1 MTRADGTRGSLHRTN
16 EGRRGR
22 ATFAWIREERGKG
35 YDSPPPL
42 FYPPPDDSF
51 THAYTRF
58 VTDTPTLTSLAK
70 AGGCAA
76 KYPAARLEKLL
87 AGFVPVDAAE
97 LLVGLDPADDAA
109 VYRLDDERA
118 LVFTV
123 DFFPPVV
130 DDPRD
135 FGAIAA
141 TNALNDVFAMGGVP
155 LLALSITA
163 FPEELPTE
171 MLGEILAGA
180 DEVVR
185 AAGAILAGGHTI
197 RDDEP
202 KYGLAVVGTVHPD
215 GIWPKSGAQPGDA
228 LFLTKPLGTGLVLQ
242 AQRDGRAPAGALDAA
257 VAAMRTLNR
266 DAADALRPF
275 APNAVTDVT
284 GFGLLGHAY
293 EMASRSGV
301 RIELDAATLP
311 ALPSRARARR
321 GRRPHG
327 RRPPQPRLLGAA
339 RREHRR
345 RRAGGTRLRSA
356 DGRRPARLAARRQG
370 APCSRRRSRRAGS
383 RCYRIGRVRDGVG
396 RRATVTGVEI
406 GGDGRQRA
414 HEGASRRRRAVSPR
428 RFVQLAAAAVFTLWV
443 VVTSG
448 AVRPSDGVGPRLRQ
462 LAALRRQ
469 ARIRRR
475 AATRRSSSATASSRS
490 SGSLADA

>member
-1 MTRADGTRGSLHRTN
+1 M
-16 EGRRGR
+16 
-22 ATFAWIREERGKG
+22 WIREERGRG
-35 YDSPPPL
+35 IWLSDPL
-42 FYPPPDDSF
+42 FFLTTVTPPSD
-51 THAYTRF
+51 AYTRF
-58 VTDTPTLTSLAK
+58 VTATPTLTSLAK

-87 AGFVPVDAAE
+87 AGFVPADSAD

-130 DDPRD
+130 DDPRA

-171 MLGEILAGA
+171 LLGEILAGA

-202 KYGLAVVGTVHPD
+202 KYGLAVVGTVHPA
-215 GIWPKSGAQPGDA
+215 GIWPKSGARSGDA

-242 AQRDGRAPAGALDAA
+242 AEREGRAPAGALAAA
-257 VAAMRTLNR
+257 VAAMRSLNR
-266 DAADALRPF
+266 DPAEALRPF

-301 RIELDAATLP
+301 RAEIEADSLP
-311 ALPSRARARR
+311 ALPAAFELAEAGVRTGGDRR
-321 GRRPHG
+321 NRDYAGPHVESTASAAKEALAYD
-327 RRPPQPRLLGAA
+327 PQT
-339 RREHRR
+339 
-345 RRAGGTRLRSA
+345 AGGLLVSLPA
-356 DGRRPARLAARRQG
+356 DKAAVLAATF
-370 APCSRRRSRRAGS
+370 AGGGLEL
-383 RCYRIGRVRDGVG
+383 YRIGRIRDGS
-396 RRATVTGVEI
+396 GV
-406 GGDGRQRA
+406 
-414 HEGASRRRRAVSPR
+414 
-428 RFVQLAAAAVFTLWV
+428 
-443 VVTSG
+443 
-448 AVRPSDGVGPRLRQ
+448 
-462 LAALRRQ
+462 ALR
-469 ARIRRR
+469 
-475 AATRRSSSATASSRS
+475 
-490 SGSLADA
+490 